1 MLRPRSLRHRGDP
14 IVVEWVKEEEWRGED
29 KEGRQGGNGQH
40 QHQADLVPGHGTVK
54 VNLQIENDS
63 DNDKVK
69 AEHRK

>member
-1 MLRPRSLRHRGDP
+1 MRPRSLRHRGDP

-29 KEGRQGGNGQH
+29 KEEGRQGGNGQH